1 MFKCIL
7 GKSGYINQMKT
18 FKVIIKAMLSGTF
31 INDVIQLRGRE
42 AHTFVTLSMKKE
54 VASKNVI

>member
-1 MFKCIL
+1 
-7 GKSGYINQMKT
+7 MKT

-42 AHTFVTLSMKKE
+42 VHTFVTLSMKKE